1 MIEATREHSFG
12 KSDKVRRGSEV
23 PELVHPESPRV
34 ADTSLDLIDNHV
46 DTKFSCEIS
55 NCLSELG

>member
-12 KSDKVRRGSEV
+12 KRDKVRRGSEV

-34 ADTSLDLIDNHV
+34 ADTSLDLVDNHV
-46 DTKFSCEIS
+46 DS
-55 NCLSELG
+55 